1 MLLKK
6 LTIAVALSV
15 ATVLSV
21 AEPLV
26 LQPKVATPVAEVTKK
41 CAEGCV
47 VFDALDL
54 KVLEDTVNKMLIDAY
69 KAGLKDKK
77 NNI

>member
-1 MLLKK
+1 MLLKE

-26 LQPKVATPVAEVTKK
+26 LQPKVTTPVAEVTKK

-47 VFDALDL
+47 VFDPTDL
-54 KVLEDTVNKMLIDAY
+54 AVLEDIVRKLQLDAY

-77 NNI
+77 NTI